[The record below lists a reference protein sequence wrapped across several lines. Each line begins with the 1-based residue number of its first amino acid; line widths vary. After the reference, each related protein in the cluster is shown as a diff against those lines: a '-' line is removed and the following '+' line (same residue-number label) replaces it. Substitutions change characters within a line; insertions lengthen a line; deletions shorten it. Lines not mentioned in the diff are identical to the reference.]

1 MKVSVTNEHEKLLNH
16 VHCLFSHIKL
26 KVFVMNGMGGWKR
39 KLCQLILVF
48 NLILLLV
55 QWFGIQYTYQLISK
69 FHFFRSTKL
78 EYIRIYFEKLLFD
91 SDIYLW
97 FDLKWKVVIIASRP
111 WKIWPLP
118 TGDLLLQ
125 CNLLTTCTTTW
136 RGHLV
141 FLCLFWNTS
150 LRILPVLFWLIFVMS
165 QPWRTALSE
174 T

>member
-97 FDLKWKVVIIASRP
+97 FDLKWKVVNFLYTHTEI
-111 WKIWPLP
+111 
-118 TGDLLLQ
+118 
-125 CNLLTTCTTTW
+125 
-136 RGHLV
+136 LV
-141 FLCLFWNTS
+141 RTAGAFQKNNCCIVES
-150 LRILPVLFWLIFVMS
+150 YSIFVILTKRQKMKS
-165 QPWRTALSE
+165 LKPLTSHQSLNLITLLSLDKK
-174 T
+174 